1 MSMTRIIAGTL
12 CGGILIL
19 GASGASGQAYPNKPV
34 RLLSNTPGG
43 GNDLTARMIAEGIA
57 GHLGK
62 PVIVENRAA
71 LIATETGKNAQPD
84 GYTMLAAG
92 NSLWNLQHL
101 RANASYH
108 PEDFSPITM
117 VSTSPLVLVVYP
129 GLPVKSVKELISLA
143 KAKPGELNYSTG
155 SRGSPVHLAPVLFNR
170 MAGVKI
176 VEVLF
181 KSATGSLP
189 SVISGEVQM
198 TFSVATTVGP
208 LTKAGKVRALAVTS
222 AQPTALVPGL
232 PTVAGSG
239 LPGYEITQLVGIY
252 VPAMTPVAI
261 VRRLNQEIVRVL
273 NQPDVKQKIFALG
286 ADIVANSPEQHAAMI
301 KSENATWGKVIKDA
315 GIRED

>member
-57 GHLGK
+57 GPLGQ

-143 KAKPGELNYSTG
+143 KAKPGELNYST
-155 SRGSPVHLAPVLFNR
+155 
-170 MAGVKI
+170 
-176 VEVLF
+176 
-181 KSATGSLP
+181 
-189 SVISGEVQM
+189 
-198 TFSVATTVGP
+198 
-208 LTKAGKVRALAVTS
+208 
-222 AQPTALVPGL
+222 
-232 PTVAGSG
+232 
-239 LPGYEITQLVGIY
+239 
-252 VPAMTPVAI
+252 
-261 VRRLNQEIVRVL
+261 
-273 NQPDVKQKIFALG
+273 
-286 ADIVANSPEQHAAMI
+286 
-301 KSENATWGKVIKDA
+301 
-315 GIRED
+315 